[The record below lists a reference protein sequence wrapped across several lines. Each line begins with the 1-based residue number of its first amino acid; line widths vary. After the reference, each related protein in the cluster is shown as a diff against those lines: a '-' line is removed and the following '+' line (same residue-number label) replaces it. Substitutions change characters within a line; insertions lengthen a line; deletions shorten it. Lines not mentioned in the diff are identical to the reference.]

1 MQVNIIVILN
11 IHTTRQKRVTT
22 TKHGARYL
30 AQGLLWQLQQLSVIY
45 PQTQIQAHSMVP
57 F

>member
-30 AQGLLWQLQQLSVIY
+30 AQGSLWQLQQLSVIY